1 MGSDPFA
8 SIGESSDWVWLV
20 WFSWLAV
27 AIMLLVVLMLWFE
40 PNIIVVDM
48 IDVVAVVDALVV
60 EVSDPLLVVKLLNS
74 NQVLLVVMPEDV
86 VPTAVVSVVVG
97 ACVARDTVD
106 VVVVVVI
113 FSVNIAVVAAV
124 VVVAVW
130 FETFSVAA
138 SIVVKAPVVVHDAFG
153 QAVVVLVVVEL
164 DVMLNVLASKPGI
177 FHFCL
182 LPALFHRSTV
192 LFPSWLRYG
201 PLVVFATASIVYLRL
216 GPLPLPTILQSW
228 LLPAFVHRPTALFV
242 LWLRYGPRVVFAIAS
257 IV

>member
-40 PNIIVVDM
+40 PNVIVVDM

-106 VVVVVVI
+106 VVVFM

-138 SIVVKAPVVVHDAFG
+138 SIVVKAPVVVHDAAG

-192 LFPSWLRYG
+192 LFPLWLRYG

-228 LLPAFVHRPTALFV
+228 LMPAFVPRPTALFV
-242 LWLRYGPRVVFAIAS
+242 LWLRYNPQVVLAFAS